1 MDTKS
6 LEAKEVKESCV
17 LDDDDDGEGRL
28 VMEGYEW

>member
-6 LEAKEVKESCV
+6 LEAKEVGDSCGV
-17 LDDDDDGEGRL
+17 DDDDGEGRL